1 MKMLNRMLPGVV
13 IVALATCADPG
24 QAQVTLDI
32 SKVTCEQYVL
42 FQVGDPQNIA
52 IWLNG
57 YYNGKRGNTVIDAG
71 ALQKNADKVEDYCR
85 MNLDATVMDAVQAVL
100 GQSK

>member
-1 MKMLNRMLPGVV
+1 MKMLNRMLPGIV
-13 IVALATCADPG
+13 ILALATSAGPG

-42 FQVGDPQNIA
+42 FQVGDPQNTA

-57 YYNGKRGNTVIDAG
+57 YYNGKRGNMVLDVAQLKANAEKVMRYCEANIKGTV
-71 ALQKNADKVEDYCR
+71 V
-85 MNLDATVMDAVQAVL
+85 DAVEKL
-100 GQSK
+100 FGPLK